1 MIKKD
6 LFTFNG
12 ETSSDHGLMLEEADI
27 FPAPVRK
34 RTVLTIPGRSE
45 KVIQDGGCWENVSL
59 KYTVSLRRDLP
70 ERWMDVLTW
79 LSMPEGYCRLEN
91 SIQPEHFRLAY
102 YEGGID
108 VKQLRTFKAAR
119 TNITFKARAEL
130 FLKDGEIPITITK
143 GSASSVTSIL
153 LNPTAYE
160 AMPLIKVMGTG
171 SGTLTIQGQTMNI
184 TDLVDY
190 VYIDSEQQDV
200 YRLPSENRNSLASGV
215 FPKLLP
221 GDNSITISGFTSV
234 EIIPRFYTL

>member
-1 MIKKD
+1 MIKD

-34 RTVLTIPGRSE
+34 RTILTIPGRSE
-45 KVIQDGGCWENVSL
+45 SVIQDGGCWENVSL
-59 KYTVSLRRDLP
+59 KYTVSLRRNLP

-79 LSMPEGYCRLEN
+79 LSNPAGYCRLEN

-108 VKQLRTFKAAR
+108 VKQLRTFKSAR
-119 TNITFKARAEL
+119 VNIKFKARAEL
-130 FLKDGEIPITITK
+130 FLKDGEIPTTITR
-143 GSASSVTSIL
+143 GTAESVTAVM

-160 AMPLIKVMGTG
+160 AKPLIKVTGSG

-184 TDLVDY
+184 TGLIDY
-190 VYIDSEQQDV
+190 VYIDCEQQDV

-221 GDNSITISGFTSV
+221 GNNSITISGFNSV
-234 EIIPRFYTL
+234 EIVPRFYTL